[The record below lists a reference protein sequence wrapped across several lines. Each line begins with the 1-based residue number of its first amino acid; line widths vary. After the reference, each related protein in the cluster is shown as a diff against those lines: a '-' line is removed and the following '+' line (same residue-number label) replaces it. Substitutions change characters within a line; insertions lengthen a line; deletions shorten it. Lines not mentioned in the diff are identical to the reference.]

1 MSLPI
6 TPAAGNHEDKSDVEG
21 VTTPNALMS
30 HFNFQNL
37 PEQDTDTGVYYSY
50 EYENATFI
58 VLNTNDV
65 TADGYLSDAQYD
77 WAYETAKNAGTEW
90 KIILLHKSP

>member
-1 MSLPI
+1 M
-6 TPAAGNHEDKSDVEG
+6 EG

-50 EYENATFI
+50 EYENATF
-58 VLNTNDV
+58 
-65 TADGYLSDAQYD
+65 YCPEHQ
-77 WAYETAKNAGTEW
+77 
-90 KIILLHKSP
+90 